1 MIIDSFTI
9 ICSGIIIAFCIVSIL
24 CNPFLRRIKQ
34 KENDDDANG
43 DDAPSV
49 SILVIA
55 HNNAEALDA
64 HLPILLTQDYSPGY
78 EVIVITEQGDIA
90 AEGVIKHY
98 GQCKNLRT
106 TFVPSR
112 SLFMSKRKL
121 SVSLGVKAAINE
133 WIILLDAESAPKS
146 DTWLQTMAKNFKSDT
161 DLVIG
166 YSNYAE
172 EAKQYYRFERLRTMC
187 YLMHTAATGTAYR
200 TNGTNIAFRRS
211 MFIGDDGYRGNLQFI
226 NGEYDFIINKY
237 AAPFRTRVEYKPD
250 AVVREDVPT
259 KKTWNNRNVYYLH
272 LRHHLLRGG
281 FQRFLFNLDMTMM
294 HTNYILLI
302 ASGVFAAFTQRWILF
317 SIALLALALTIILR
331 TIVAGNAFKEF
342 NEPMPKWRFV
352 FFELSIV
359 WHNLGNLIR
368 YFQADKREFSTHK
381 I

>member
-1 MIIDSFTI
+1 MTIDSFTI

-24 CNPFLRRIKQ
+24 CNPFLRRTKH
-34 KENDDDANG
+34 KETGDNANS

-64 HLPILLTQDYSPGY
+64 HLPILLTQDYNPGY

-90 AEGVIKHY
+90 TEGVIKHY

-146 DTWLQTMAKNFKSDT
+146 DTWLQAMAKNFKSDT
-161 DLVIG
+161 NLVIG

-172 EAKQYYRFERLRTMC
+172 ETKQYYRFERLRTMC

-211 MFIGDDGYRGNLQFI
+211 MFISDGGYRGNLQFI

-237 AAPFRTRVEYKPD
+237 AAPFKTRVEYEPD
-250 AVVREDVPT
+250 VVVREDAPT
-259 KKTWNNRNVYYLH
+259 KKTWNNRNVFYLH
-272 LRHHLLRGG
+272 LRHYLLHGG
-281 FQRFLFNLDMTMM
+281 FQRFLFNLDMTTM

-302 ASGVFAAFTQRWILF
+302 ASGVFAAFTQRWILL
-317 SIALLALALTIILR
+317 SIAVLALALTIILR
-331 TIVAGNAFKEF
+331 TIVADKAFKKF
-342 NEPMPKWRFV
+342 NEPMPKWKFV

-368 YFQADKREFSTHK
+368 YFQADKRDFSTHK